1 MNRFIFSIFLIFNLS
16 FSLPLLAAEGE
27 MVCTVKDA
35 VGLGVKDG
43 KAVKL
48 KQSSV
53 GEKWSLTYRFNKMF
67 SSISYSLNNSNGGII
82 AIGIYDDEA
91 IKKSEQRQIHYDDGS
106 AAFFLNEKRWI
117 SKSFMSTLI
126 LDRYYMSDW
135 NGTFVTHFGIDGRPS
150 IEGANNNTAEIFIL
164 DCRHNKDG
172 IGDLIDAY
180 FSELNR

>member
-35 VGLGVKDG
+35 VGLGIKDG

-53 GEKWSLTYRFNKMF
+53 GEKWSLTYSFNKMF
-67 SSISYSLNNSNGGII
+67 SSISYSLNNSDGAII
-82 AIGIYDDEA
+82 ANGHYDDEA
-91 IKKSEQRQIHYDDGS
+91 IQKSEKRQIHYDDGS
-106 AAFFLNEKRWI
+106 AAFFLNGNRWI
-117 SKSFMSTLI
+117 SKSFLETLI

-135 NGTFVTHFGIDGRPS
+135 NGTFIKQFGINGIMS
-150 IEGANNNTAEIFIL
+150 TESVEQNTAEIFIL

-172 IGDLIDAY
+172 IGDLIEAY